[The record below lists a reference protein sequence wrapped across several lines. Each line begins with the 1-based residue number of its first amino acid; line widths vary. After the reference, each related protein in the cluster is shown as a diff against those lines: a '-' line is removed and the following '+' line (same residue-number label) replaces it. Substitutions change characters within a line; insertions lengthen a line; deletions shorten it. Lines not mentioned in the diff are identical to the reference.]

1 MLASSG
7 SFGGEPSRDETAA
20 ASPQQPGIDADR
32 PDRTNSTSTVPKC
45 LAQLETGARYGRV
58 PVTGESL
65 GTPVSLRVGVAN
77 WLEAR
82 LDTDGVTRAGGESP
96 AGLQFAGLAVGGK
109 LELWQAHGGTPA
121 VAVQPAV
128 TLPVGRGADG
138 GTDYS
143 LTLIA
148 SADLSRRT
156 HLDVNYG
163 LGDLAAGR
171 SHFVQHLLSASASFA
186 IGAKWSPYVEVYW
199 FSRTDPGGPRVLSM
213 DAGATY
219 SLSERLAVDG
229 GVLWGLAAAD
239 AHPAMLA
246 GLSVILGEIAGHKG
260 VHARLLEAQQR
271 ARQ

>member
-1 MLASSG
+1 VRGA
-7 SFGGEPSRDETAA
+7 GGQAPATEATDEP
-20 ASPQQPGIDADR
+20 PHIQPDR
-32 PDRTNSTSTVPKC
+32 PDVTNSTYIVPTH

-58 PVTGESL
+58 PVSGQSIA
-65 GTPVSLRVGVAN
+65 TPVSLRIGVAD

-96 AGLQFAGLAVGGK
+96 SGLQFAGLAVGGK
-109 LELWQAHGGTPA
+109 LELWQAHRGTPA

-163 LGDLAAGR
+163 LGAIAAGQ
-171 SHFVQHLLSASASFA
+171 SHFAQHLLSASGNVA

-199 FSRTDPGGPRVLSM
+199 FSRLDPGGPRVLSM
-213 DAGATY
+213 DAGAMYT
-219 SLSERLAVDG
+219 LNERLAVDG
-229 GVLWGLAAAD
+229 GVLCGLAAPD
-239 AHPAMLA
+239 AHPAVLA
-246 GLSVILGEIAGHKG
+246 GLSVIVGEIAGHKG
-260 VHARLLEAQQR
+260 VHARLLEAR
-271 ARQ
+271 RRGRQ